1 MNRIIENLRRLNRK
15 ERFHLLQMAL
25 AGGRPGDDSFR
36 LSDGFRDSLGRGLG
50 LTVPSDA
57 FAAMDY
63 QLDWIYV
70 ALYLALR
77 SPESQPTGPFPKP
90 GGWFNHDQE
99 DTDLLVAFECPDKP
113 GVCHLVLVEAKCE
126 TGWTNAQVES
136 KLARLQSIH
145 NALRLTEASPV
156 AFHWTLLSPR
166 RPEGLRP
173 CCSGWLDWGSDERGW
188 HWIEMP
194 VGPHCRA
201 VRCKPGGEPDKQ
213 GECWR
218 LMCG

>member
-1 MNRIIENLRRLNRK
+1 MNPIIENLKRLNRK
-15 ERFHLLQMAL
+15 ERFHLLQSVL
-25 AGGRPGDDSFR
+25 HGGSPGSDSFT
-36 LSDGFRDSLGRGLG
+36 LSAEFRESLGRRLG

-70 ALYLALR
+70 ALYLALH

-90 GGWFNHDQE
+90 GDWFNHDQE

-113 GVCHLVLVEAKCE
+113 GVCHLVLVEAKCD
-126 TGWTNAQVES
+126 TNWTNSQVES
-136 KLARLQSIH
+136 KLARLESIH
-145 NALRLTEASPV
+145 DALQLPKTDPV
-156 AFHWTLLSPR
+156 AFHWVLTSPR

-173 CCSGWLDWGSDERGW
+173 YRSSWLDWGSEEEGW

-201 VRCKPGGEPDKQ
+201 VRCNPEGTPRVEGGFWQLVCK
-213 GECWR
+213 
-218 LMCG
+218 

>member
-15 ERFHLLQMAL
+15 ERFHLLQSVL
-25 AGGRPGDDSFR
+25 HGGSPGSDSFT
-36 LSDGFRDSLGRGLG
+36 LSAEFRENLGRELK
-50 LTVPSDA
+50 LEVPSDA

-70 ALYLALR
+70 ALYLALQN
-77 SPESQPTGPFPKP
+77 PEEGALVPKP
-90 GGWFNHDQE
+90 GDWFNHDQE
-99 DTDLLVAFECPDKP
+99 DTDLLVAFESP
-113 GVCHLVLVEAKCE
+113 GEPPTCHLVLVEAKCD

-145 NALRLTEASPV
+145 NALQLTEASPV
-156 AFHWTLLSPR
+156 AFHWLLTSPR

-173 CCSGWLDWGSDERGW
+173 DSSSWLDWGSDEGGW

-201 VRCKPGGEPDKQ
+201 VRCDAEGSPDRR
-213 GECWR
+213 GDFWR
-218 LMCG
+218 LISG